1 MKGMDLIG
9 LKVQD
14 KVSGQKGVV
23 TSISYDLYGCIQAS
37 ITPPTQGA
45 KGEDQMY
52 MIWYDISRLNVLSK
66 KPVMKVPDFEEEDFE
81 EHGPAIKPMKF

>member
-9 LKVQD
+9 LKVED

-23 TSISYDLYGCIQAS
+23 TSIAYDLYGCIQAS
-37 ITPPTQGA
+37 ITPKNSESKREEMFVDT
-45 KGEDQMY
+45 
-52 MIWYDISRLNVLSK
+52 WYDISRLRVLSK
-66 KPVMKVPDFEEEDFE
+66 KPVMEAPTFEEEDFE

>member
-9 LKVQD
+9 LKVED

-37 ITPPTQGA
+37 ITPKTQEA
-45 KGEDQMY
+45 KGEEM
-52 MIWYDISRLNVLSK
+52 MCMFWYDISRLKILSK
-66 KPVMKVPDFEEEDFE
+66 KPVMKVPEFEEEDFE